1 MGYVVIIF
9 STTMRI
15 LLISD
20 VHANLTAL
28 DAVIKDAGD
37 FEQIWCLGDVVG
49 YGPEP
54 NECIARLREFNLISL
69 AGNHDLAV
77 AGKLALWDF
86 TKTAQEIIFWTR
98 HRLTT
103 SNLDWLSSLAA
114 TPLAVGHGITLV
126 HASPRDSIWEYM
138 VTREI
143 ARDNL
148 SFIETPI
155 CLNGHSHI
163 PVIFRKPWDG
173 LKVLEEPLPVNSP
186 VVLRTYDQIFINPG
200 SVGQP
205 RDEDP
210 RASYAIVDLET
221 MALTHRRVQYDF
233 MVTQT
238 LMKQAKFPDRLIR
251 RLRFGQ

>member
-1 MGYVVIIF
+1 
-9 STTMRI
+9 MRI
-15 LLISD
+15 LLLSD
-20 VHANLTAL
+20 VHANLPAL
-28 DAVIKDAGD
+28 EAVIKHARD
-37 FEQIWCLGDVVG
+37 FEQVWCLGDVVG

-54 NECIARLREFNLISL
+54 NECIDRLREYPLISL

-77 AGKLALWDF
+77 VEKIALSDF

-98 HRLTT
+98 QQLTA
-103 SNLDWLSSLAA
+103 SNLEWLRSLAA
-114 TPLAVGHGITLV
+114 SPLSVGHGITLV
-126 HASPRDSIWEYM
+126 HATPRDSVWEYL

-148 SFIETPI
+148 AFVETPI

-163 PVIFRKPWDG
+163 PIIFRKPWDG

-186 VVLRTYDQIFINPG
+186 ILLRTYDQIFINPG

-210 RASYAIVDLET
+210 RASYAVIDLDAMT
-221 MALTHRRVQYDF
+221 LTHRRVQYDF
-233 MVTQT
+233 TATQK
-238 LMKQAKFPDRLIR
+238 LMKQANFPDRLIR